1 MRRVEIGLAAL
12 AAFGVMAGGAD
23 AANKL
28 VEAGKVFPLAS
39 NYLKLPPAERSRFTA
54 AYYLKAG
61 GQPLSVPAWIV
72 ADGKRTPLPL
82 DANGKV
88 GRLPTL
94 AELDHGKLELG
105 IDAAAKVQI
114 TLGIEPLTAP
124 ATDLDAHELAEAIA
138 QAAVGSKKAAGILA
152 LAMPKLDDVVFVGAG
167 SGEIEF
173 ADGHRAPLPI
183 VKGQPTYAPAAQP
196 GAKRIRLAKTPMKL
210 DID

>member
-1 MRRVEIGLAAL
+1 MGLAAL
-12 AAFGVMAGGAD
+12 IAFGV
-23 AANKL
+23 AAPHAEAASKL
-28 VEAGKVFPLAS
+28 VDAGKVFPLAS
-39 NYLKLPPAERSRFTA
+39 NYLKLPAAERSRFTA
-54 AYYLKAG
+54 AYYLKTG

-72 ADGKRTPLPL
+72 TDGKRMPLPL

-105 IDAAAKVQI
+105 VDAATKVQI
-114 TLGIEPLTAP
+114 TLGIEPLVAP
-124 ATDLDAHELAEAIA
+124 ATDLDARELAEAIA
-138 QAAVGSKKAAGILA
+138 QAATGSKKAAGILA

-173 ADGHRAPLPI
+173 ADGRKAPLPI
-183 VKGQPTYAPAAQP
+183 VKGQPTYTPAAQP
-196 GAKRIRLAKTPMKL
+196 GARRIRLAKTPMKL